1 MLKLEFAT
9 IREVG
14 FAECVEEIE
23 VGVSSVAAPILFSK
37 IGAPF
42 SIGVTGPVKRFT
54 STRQQIIGSELVK
67 IASRVASAC
76 KMDISSFY

>member
-1 MLKLEFAT
+1 M
-9 IREVG
+9 
-14 FAECVEEIE
+14 
-23 VGVSSVAAPILFSK
+23 AAPILFSK

-54 STRQQIIGSELVK
+54 SKRQQIIGSELVK